1 MKFSFPNISFFN
13 SMSDDMGIDLGT
25 ANTLVH
31 VKNKGIII
39 REPSVVAVESDT
51 NEVLAIGAEAKRM
64 IGRTPGNIVAIRPMK
79 DGVIA
84 DYDITQSML
93 KYFIKQAMGN
103 HSFVR
108 PRILVGVPSG
118 VTEVEKRA
126 VIDATIEAGAR
137 EAYLIEEPMAAAIGA
152 GLPVQEATG
161 SMVVDIGGGT
171 CEVAVISLGGIV
183 VSRSVRTGGDSIDAA
198 IVRYIRKEF
207 NLLIGDRTEEN
218 IKITLGTAMPV
229 ENPDT
234 MEIRGRD
241 LVSGLPKNF
250 MIDANHVCK
259 AVEEPVSIIVDA
271 VRNTLEKTPPEL
283 SADIIERG
291 IMMTG
296 GSSMLRNLDRLISQ
310 ETGMPVFV
318 SDEALDCVALG
329 TGIAVENIDIY
340 HKGFMASK

>member
-1 MKFSFPNISFFN
+1 
-13 SMSDDMGIDLGT
+13 
-25 ANTLVH
+25 
-31 VKNKGIII
+31 
-39 REPSVVAVESDT
+39 
-51 NEVLAIGAEAKRM
+51 M

-84 DYDITQSML
+84 DYEITQSML

-103 HSFVR
+103 RTFVR

-118 VTEVEKRA
+118 VTQEEKRA
-126 VIDATIEAGAR
+126 VVDATIEAGAR

-183 VSRSVRTGGDSIDAA
+183 VSKSVRCGGDAIDSA
-198 IVRYIRKEF
+198 IVRYIREAF
-207 NLLIGDRTEEN
+207 NMFIGERTAEN
-218 IKITLGTAMPV
+218 IKIEIGTAMKVDEPAV
-229 ENPDT
+229 
-234 MEIRGRD
+234 MEVRGRD
-241 LVSGLPKNF
+241 LLSGLPKSIEVN
-250 MIDANHVCK
+250 ANHVCE
-259 AVEEPVSIIVDA
+259 AVNEPVSMIVDA
-271 VRNTLEKTPPEL
+271 VRNTLERTPPEL
-283 SADIIERG
+283 SADIMDRG
-291 IMMTG
+291 IVMTG

-318 SDEALDCVALG
+318 SDEALNCVALG

-340 HKGFMASK
+340 RKGFMTSK

>member
-1 MKFSFPNISFFN
+1 
-13 SMSDDMGIDLGT
+13 
-25 ANTLVH
+25 
-31 VKNKGIII
+31 
-39 REPSVVAVESDT
+39 
-51 NEVLAIGAEAKRM
+51 M
-64 IGRTPGNIVAIRPMK
+64 IGRTPGNIIAIRPMK

-84 DYDITQSML
+84 DYEITQSML

-103 HSFVR
+103 RTFVR

-126 VIDATIEAGAR
+126 VVEAGAR

-183 VSRSVRTGGDSIDAA
+183 VSKSVRCGGDAIDSA
-198 IVRYIRKEF
+198 IVRYIRKAF
-207 NLLIGDRTEEN
+207 NMFIGERTAEN
-218 IKITLGTAMPV
+218 IKIEIGTAMKVDEPAV
-229 ENPDT
+229 
-234 MEIRGRD
+234 MEVRGRD
-241 LVSGLPKNF
+241 LLSGLPKSIEVN
-250 MIDANHVCK
+250 ANHVCE
-259 AVEEPVSIIVDA
+259 AVNEPVSMIVDA
-271 VRNTLEKTPPEL
+271 VRNTLERTPPEL
-283 SADIIERG
+283 SADIMDRG
-291 IMMTG
+291 IVMTG

-318 SDEALDCVALG
+318 SDEALNCVALG

-340 HKGFMASK
+340 RKGFMTSK